1 MHPLAIELRKTARIM
16 TNVVDEKIYIYNIYS
31 EERDQGV
38 VELTRRVGSME
49 SIKKK
54 RKKLGPSVVVSLSFS
69 LSLSRRGLFGV
80 RCNRHRHTFSSS
92 GSGNVPLF

>member
-1 MHPLAIELRKTARIM
+1 MAIELRKTARIM

-69 LSLSRRGLFGV
+69 LSLSSG
-80 RCNRHRHTFSSS
+80 TFWCA
-92 GSGNVPLF
+92 V

>member
-54 RKKLGPSVVVSLSFS
+54 KEKSL
-69 LSLSRRGLFGV
+69 
-80 RCNRHRHTFSSS
+80 
-92 GSGNVPLF
+92 VPRWW